1 MQASSISITEEL
13 TVEEAFSRILQG
25 NLSGV
30 REWTPV
36 ALAGEDI
43 EGVHQMRV
51 CLRRMRSA
59 LTVFRAAIPKKATK
73 SFAKDMRWA
82 SKALDR
88 ARDLDVYITEN
99 LASKGKGR
107 QRSLR
112 KIAER
117 HRQEAYGKV
126 GSFIKGQRY
135 LDLCKKLSEWT
146 EAKAWR
152 EQLSTGQKDKLQE
165 NITPFSTRVLENH
178 RSTILA
184 YGKEIEHLDSDTLHR
199 LRIECKKLRYATEFF
214 APLYGDQMKAFTG
227 HLKNLQDVLGTLH
240 DTAVMKG
247 LQDDLLK
254 NKKDKKLASFTHR
267 LEQQRQK
274 EAQKLLKKLSNRW
287 WTFVQAKRPWVVITD
302 AVA

>member
-1 MQASSISITEEL
+1 MQSSSVSLTENL
-13 TVEEAFSRILQG
+13 TVEEAFSRVLHG

-30 REWTPV
+30 KEWAPV
-36 ALAGEDI
+36 ALAGDDI

-59 LTVFRAAIPKKATK
+59 LTVFGTAIPKTATK

-107 QRSLR
+107 HRSLR
-112 KIAER
+112 KIAEK
-117 HRQEAYGKV
+117 HRQDAYGKV

-135 LDLCKKLSEWT
+135 AGLCKRLSEWT
-146 EAKAWR
+146 KAKAWR

-165 NITPFSTRVLENH
+165 NITPFSARVLENH
-178 RSTILA
+178 RTTILA
-184 YGKEIEHLDSDTLHR
+184 YGPEIEHLDSDTLHR

-227 HLKNLQDVLGTLH
+227 HLKNLQDLLGVLH
-240 DTAVMKG
+240 DTAVMEG
-247 LQDDLLK
+247 LQEDLLK
-254 NKKDKKLASFTHR
+254 KKKDKKLVSFTR
-267 LEQQRQK
+267 KLERKRQK
-274 EAQKLLKKLSNRW
+274 EAQKLLKKLSSRW
-287 WTFVQAKRPWVVITD
+287 QTFAQATPPWNATTD
-302 AVA
+302 AAA

>member
-1 MQASSISITEEL
+1 MQTPSSLITEDL
-13 TVEEAFSRILQG
+13 TVEEAFSQVLQG

-30 REWTPV
+30 KEWAPV

-59 LTVFRAAIPKKATK
+59 LTVYRTAIPKKATK

-99 LASKGKGR
+99 LASKRKGQ

-112 KIAER
+112 KIAES
-117 HRQEAYGKV
+117 HREKAYGKV
-126 GSFIKGQRY
+126 GSFIKGKEY
-135 LDLCKKLSEWT
+135 ADLCKKISEWT
-146 EAKAWR
+146 ETKAWR
-152 EQLSTGQKDKLQE
+152 KQLSTGQQDKLQE
-165 NITPFSTRVLENH
+165 NITPFSARVLESH
-178 RSTILA
+178 RSAILA
-184 YGKEIEHLDSDTLHR
+184 YGTEIEHLDSETLHR

-227 HLKNLQDVLGTLH
+227 HLKNLQDLLGALH

-247 LQDDLLK
+247 LHVDLLK
-254 NKKDKKLASFTHR
+254 KKKDKKLASFTHK
-267 LEQQRQK
+267 LERRRQRD
-274 EAQKLLKKLSNRW
+274 AQKILKKLSSRW
-287 WTFVQAKRPWVVITD
+287 QAFALAERPWDGTTH